1 MSGSVTTGRN
11 SGLDAEGGRE
21 LGCEELELGMSDDA
35 TPEQLE
41 RLLVGLRRLRDRV
54 DRGQLEPGD
63 SALLSVLL
71 RNVT

>member
-1 MSGSVTTGRN
+1 VTTDRK